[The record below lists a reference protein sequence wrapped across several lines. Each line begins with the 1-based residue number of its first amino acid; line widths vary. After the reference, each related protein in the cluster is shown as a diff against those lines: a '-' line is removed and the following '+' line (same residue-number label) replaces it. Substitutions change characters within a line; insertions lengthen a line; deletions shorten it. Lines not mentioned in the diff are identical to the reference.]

1 MARLA
6 MLAFRD
12 VLVTPYT
19 DLLHLPWGG
28 EYHRGGP
35 HWPEWSTQT
44 AARHCFRGEPRD
56 TEPLQREP
64 TSALTGP
71 IAWGGGV
78 TRHYGH
84 QITDFTSRLLPTLA
98 ETPDVRFA
106 FGTLVSA
113 EPGSDD
119 ATPEFPSIEDTPE
132 FFREILDWYGI
143 AGERVDIITE
153 PTQVEHLFVAPQA
166 EQRFRPGPEPWYLD
180 LLDANTAARLGDV
193 EQSGSLYVSRA
204 GERARFAGEA
214 YLERV
219 LEQAGFRVLRAETV
233 PVEQKMQAYAGAA
246 AIVFAE
252 GSGIHGAQLMGRA
265 LGDVTV
271 LNRRPGHKVTQALVT
286 PRARS
291 LRYVDAVRGLVHG
304 LDPAGNPAPQL
315 GLTILDPELLL
326 ATLPI
331 GHLWDPQAY
340 AAARDADVEEWLETE
355 RASDRWAV
363 PGSRELVNET
373 YGSWRDSGQ

>member
-1 MARLA
+1 VP
-6 MLAFRD
+6 FD
-12 VLVTPYT
+12 
-19 DLLHLPWGG
+19 
-28 EYHRGGP
+28 
-35 HWPEWSTQT
+35 TQ
-44 AARHCFRGEPRD
+44 
-56 TEPLQREP
+56 PLQREP

-71 IAWGGGV
+71 LAWGGAV

-98 ETPDVRFA
+98 EMPDVRFA
-106 FGTLVSA
+106 FGTRVSTQ
-113 EPGSDD
+113 PDSVD
-119 ATPEFPSIEDTPE
+119 APPEFPSIEDTPE

-143 AGERVDIITE
+143 AGERVEIITE
-153 PTQVEHLFVAPQA
+153 PTLVEHLFVAPQA

-180 LLDANTAARLGDV
+180 LLDANTASRLGEV

-214 YLERV
+214 YLEGV

-233 PVEQKMQAYAGAA
+233 PVEQKMRAYAGAA

-271 LNRRPGHKVTQALVT
+271 LNRRPGHRVTQAALR
-286 PRARS
+286 PRGRS

-304 LDPAGNPAPQL
+304 LDPAGSPAPPL
-315 GLTILDPELLL
+315 GLSILDPELLL
-326 ATLPI
+326 AALPI
-331 GHLWDPQAY
+331 GHLWDPNAF
-340 AAARDADVEEWLETE
+340 AAAQDADIEEWLETE
-355 RASDRWAV
+355 RASDRWEV
-363 PGSRELVNET
+363 PGSPELVNET
-373 YGSWRDSGQ
+373 LRKAGLQPPTGAGATRPARS